1 MLAFADGLTTG
12 STREHAEDFTFFFS
26 KKIHNRRS
34 ILHSTSR
41 PRRSSLSNMARGFYR
56 QGHENYRSGS
66 NEFSCNLSSKLLH
79 LAWHPTKNF
88 IACASGNSL
97 LMYHA

>member
-1 MLAFADGLTTG
+1 M
-12 STREHAEDFTFFFS
+12 S
-26 KKIHNRRS
+26 N
-34 ILHSTSR
+34 
-41 PRRSSLSNMARGFYR
+41 LSVDYL
-56 QGHENYRSGS
+56 GHENYRSGS

-79 LAWHPTKNF
+79 LAWHPTTNF

>member
-1 MLAFADGLTTG
+1 V
-12 STREHAEDFTFFFS
+12 DFTG
-26 KKIHNRRS
+26 KVVITS
-34 ILHSTSR
+34 IFKLFCSR
-41 PRRSSLSNMARGFYR
+41 LVLDSCMSNLSVDYV
-56 QGHENYRSGS
+56 GHENYRSGS

-79 LAWHPTKNF
+79 LAWHPTTNF